1 MLGKLL
7 PHNEGT
13 ADRWL
18 RFILGAI
25 VLSLAFIGP
34 RSPWGYLGLI
44 PMLTALAGSCPIY
57 SLLGYSTCPMRRT
70 E

>member
-1 MLGKLL
+1 MLRKLL

-18 RFILGAI
+18 RFILGTI

-34 RSPWGYLGLI
+34 KTPWGYLGLI
-44 PMLTALAGSCPIY
+44 PILTALTGTCPVY
-57 SLLGYSTCPMRRT
+57 TLLGYSTCSMRRAK
-70 E
+70 